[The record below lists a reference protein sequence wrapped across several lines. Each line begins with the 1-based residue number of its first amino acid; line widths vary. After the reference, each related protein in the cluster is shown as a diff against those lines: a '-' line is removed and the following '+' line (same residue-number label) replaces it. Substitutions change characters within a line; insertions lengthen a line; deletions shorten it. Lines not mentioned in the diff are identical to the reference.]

1 MRMLAIA
8 ICCLGLSDTPAIA
21 QTRDNPLRV
30 GGDVRAPR
38 KTKDAV
44 PAYPEAARAKGIR
57 GSVILE
63 LIVDPE
69 GRVAEVMVL
78 RPLELVTAAAVRA
91 TWQWAYVPT
100 EFRGKPAWVMLTVSV
115 SFPPRSRLP
124 PEPRDRGEG
133 RQVDAVTKVRH

>member
-1 MRMLAIA
+1 
-8 ICCLGLSDTPAIA
+8 LSDTSAIG

-44 PAYPEAARAKGIR
+44 PAYPEAARAKAVR
-57 GSVILE
+57 GLVILE
-63 LIVDPE
+63 ITISPA
-69 GRVAEVMVL
+69 GRVAEVTVL

-91 TWQWAYVPT
+91 VRQWEYEPVL
-100 EFRGKPAWVMLTVSV
+100 FRGRPAWVMLTVSV
-115 SFPPRSRLP
+115 SFPPRSRLR

-133 RQVDAVTKVRH
+133 RQVDAVTKVHH